1 MKRKALISK
10 VSGLFFMPNLK
21 TLIYT
26 LIFILITSMNP
37 LYAQKGSPVHINHYN
52 QFLGKAVKEGG
63 LSQKQAKTSF
73 YLLDNFLVSLESV
86 SETEIESW
94 SRENQIVFWINAFN
108 ALKVKQII
116 SKDLKES
123 TTMDEV
129 LSLKNKKYSLQ
140 DIRDTILRKGFR
152 DERIMFALFD
162 GAMNGPVLKNTAYE
176 AENIDEELNQA
187 VILFLKEGSK
197 NKIPSAKK
205 EIALSYLF
213 EDFAEDFILNYGSY
227 ENLHKKYSI
236 EEMAVLSFLVQY
248 GDEETVLFL
257 KEKKYKIIYL
267 KRNPKIRLLD

>member
-1 MKRKALISK
+1 
-10 VSGLFFMPNLK
+10 MPNLK